1 MTITMFPQRLDSSL
15 AYATAKAAM
24 DCFNRHQRLIPRE
37 SGRAKHRIEVAD
49 RHGQQRAQ
57 RERIALDDL
66 RMKETPSASMQFQR
80 SNLRRL

>member
-15 AYATAKAAM
+15 AYATAKAMM
-24 DCFNRHQRLIPRE
+24 DGVNCHQRLIPRE